1 MAHKNTIACP
11 VAQVAVPLW
20 LTKVLLPV
28 MLDRL
33 QYHYG
38 SQRVTADERI
48 YYRDGPPRLVQVMPH
63 TTPPLQA
70 LLAEEHQALL
80 TAERDCLQ
88 VCLTLHCH

>member
-1 MAHKNTIACP
+1 
-11 VAQVAVPLW
+11 
-20 LTKVLLPV
+20 
-28 MLDRL
+28 MLHRL
-33 QYHYG
+33 QYQYG

-63 TTPPLQA
+63 TPQPPQA

-88 VCLTLHCH
+88 VRLTLYCR

>member
-1 MAHKNTIACP
+1 
-11 VAQVAVPLW
+11 
-20 LTKVLLPV
+20 LPV
-28 MLDRL
+28 MLHRL
-33 QYHYG
+33 QYQYG

-63 TTPPLQA
+63 TPQPPQA

-88 VCLTLHCH
+88 VRLTLHCR